1 MTIKELSTKLRM
13 HNLPVL
19 LQMVLNICL
28 IGMALVL
35 SVLLIYETWSIFS
48 LIFLSTN
55 SSDTTVSYYQFTD
68 ELLVFFLYF
77 EFLALIIK
85 YFEANFHFP
94 LRYFIYI
101 GITAIIRLI
110 IVDHDDAMHTLGW
123 SLAIVVLVGA
133 LFLSNLRQT
142 KESH

>member
-1 MTIKELSTKLRM
+1 MTVKELSTKMRM
-13 HNLPVL
+13 HNVPVV
-19 LQMVLNICL
+19 LQMVLNVCL

-35 SVLLIYETWSIFS
+35 SVLLIYETWAIFS
-48 LIFLSTN
+48 LIFLST
-55 SSDTTVSYYQFTD
+55 DATVNYYQFTD

-85 YFEANFHFP
+85 YFEAKFHFP

-110 IVDHDDAMHTLGW
+110 IVDHDDALHTLGW
-123 SLAIVVLVGA
+123 AGAILVLVGA
-133 LFLSNLRQT
+133 LFLSNLKQT
-142 KESH
+142 NESH

>member
-1 MTIKELSTKLRM
+1 MTIKDLSTKLRM
-13 HNLPVL
+13 HHVPII
-19 LQMVLNICL
+19 LQMVLNVCL
-28 IGMALVL
+28 VGMALVL

-48 LIFLSTN
+48 LIFLTN
-55 SSDTTVSYYQFTD
+55 DTTVSYYQFTD

-85 YFEANFHFP
+85 YFEAKFHFP

-110 IVDHDDAMHTLGW
+110 IVDHDDALHTLGW
-123 SLAIVVLVGA
+123 SLAILVLIGA